1 VIAAKES
8 KSRSPGERQR
18 DLLVLRF
25 LDVFEKD
32 INEHHCMCVTEAL
45 HIIVHRFAGDSALV
59 SQWLYHV
66 LAILHH
72 KDWRIPRLKPKTSS
86 LTTTSAGLMSYPNGR
101 FARRCGLVT
110 GRQRPGTAK
119 GVMCVTPETR
129 PAM

>member
-1 VIAAKES
+1 
-8 KSRSPGERQR
+8 
-18 DLLVLRF
+18 
-25 LDVFEKD
+25 
-32 INEHHCMCVTEAL
+32 MCVTEAL

-86 LTTTSAGLMSYPNGR
+86 LTTTSAELMSYPNGR

-110 GRQRPGTAK
+110 GRQRPGSAK
-119 GVMCVTPETR
+119 GVMF
-129 PAM
+129 

>member
-1 VIAAKES
+1 
-8 KSRSPGERQR
+8 
-18 DLLVLRF
+18 
-25 LDVFEKD
+25 
-32 INEHHCMCVTEAL
+32 MCVTEAL

-86 LTTTSAGLMSYPNGR
+86 LTTTSTGLTLGRHPRSLLRPALLEQRLMPATTLMSYPNGR

-110 GRQRPGTAK
+110 GRQRPGSAK
-119 GVMCVTPETR
+119 GVMF
-129 PAM
+129 